1 MDLGL
6 IAILHLTNDAMKTVN
21 KLVAIGGILDQLV
34 CPPPP
39 RSLKTKKTRRNVQQ
53 KIKILMFTLP
63 F

>member
-1 MDLGL
+1 
-6 IAILHLTNDAMKTVN
+6 MKTVN